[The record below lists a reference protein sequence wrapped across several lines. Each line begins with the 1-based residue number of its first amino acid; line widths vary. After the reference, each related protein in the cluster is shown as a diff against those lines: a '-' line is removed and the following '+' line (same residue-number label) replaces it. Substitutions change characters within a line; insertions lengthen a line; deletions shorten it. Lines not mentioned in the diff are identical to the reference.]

1 MRNIIAL
8 LLIVAS
14 IGVFFGYI
22 KPTYSTIQDLQNQDA
37 TYDDSLVKIQSLNDS
52 IVKDNK
58 TIKSF
63 SADDIDRLNK
73 FLPDG
78 IDNVKLI
85 IELMNTGSDYGL
97 AIKGIA
103 LDQSS
108 VSGGQ
113 TNTAPVQ
120 TAASKQGYNSVNVSF
135 NVTASYENFLIFIK
149 GLERNLRLVDI
160 TSISFTPS
168 SDKGDVY
175 NFHVALKTYWLK

>member
-1 MRNIIAL
+1 
-8 LLIVAS
+8 
-14 IGVFFGYI
+14 
-22 KPTYSTIQDLQNQDA
+22 
-37 TYDDSLVKIQSLNDS
+37 
-52 IVKDNK
+52 
-58 TIKSF
+58 
-63 SADDIDRLNK
+63 
-73 FLPDG
+73 
-78 IDNVKLI
+78 
-85 IELMNTGSDYGL
+85 MNTGSDYGL